1 MASNLTK
8 RLDRLE
14 RLLRERTAASTAPLY
29 LRDGDPVPEG
39 VDPERVV
46 WIKRTFVEPPARVE
60 DELPAT
66 QVENIGADDLAS
78 QGARSGDNRSII
90 RLLDLLGCDCQSQ
103 VSKVEIG

>member
-46 WIKRTFVEPPARVE
+46 WIKRTFVDPPERAEEELSAPTQEVEPAVERAARRE
-60 DELPAT
+60 PIFYPEPGIA
-66 QVENIGADDLAS
+66 
-78 QGARSGDNRSII
+78 
-90 RLLDLLGCDCQSQ
+90 
-103 VSKVEIG
+103 